1 MFYRYYTYTKVKD
14 ILRTFEPDNH
24 KMLRTSQPQNFFAG
38 PYKKKVYSLRGS
50 VIGDFFDNKTFPNI
64 KARVNPQ

>member
-1 MFYRYYTYTKVKD
+1 MCSIDIIYTKIKD

-38 PYKKKVYSLRGS
+38 PYRKKKCSINFL
-50 VIGDFFDNKTFPNI
+50 F
-64 KARVNPQ
+64 